1 MMTNVS
7 TTLGWVDIPSIANL
21 AAIAASL
28 PVISRFPGLVP
39 AGISKNTVY
48 DTVQT
53 SSVVGR
59 ATVNATT
66 VTSSCGLLPN
76 VTYSRDG
83 GVADASL
90 GNGKSVAMVVSSPC
104 T

>member
-1 MMTNVS
+1 
-7 TTLGWVDIPSIANL
+7 
-21 AAIAASL
+21 
-28 PVISRFPGLVP
+28 
-39 AGISKNTVY
+39 
-48 DTVQT
+48 
-53 SSVVGR
+53 
-59 ATVNATT
+59 VNATT